1 MGSHMRCE
9 IAGLRK
15 TLIAY
20 TALKWFFTS
29 VGSNVN
35 IERAGPFKGF
45 VAVITM
51 EWTFTCMATHMVT

>member
-35 IERAGPFKGF
+35 IERAGPFKGLVAFYF
-45 VAVITM
+45 VKSAVDIYILSN
-51 EWTFTCMATHMVT
+51 